1 MKACFLFPGQ
11 GAQYPGMGKDL
22 WETSAV
28 VREMFDHAADT
39 THIDVKKL
47 LFEGTEEEL
56 KITDKTQ
63 IAVTLMNLSV
73 AEVLEERGWVC
84 DGAAGFSLG
93 EFSAFTEAG
102 VIHLDD
108 VFPIVKIRGE
118 IMNHVADS
126 HDSGSGRPGMAAV
139 IGLTYDQIQHI
150 IPEQKIANLYAANNN
165 APQQVV
171 LAGTYDALNQ
181 AEEVCKTA
189 GAKRFVKLRV
199 SAPFHS
205 PLMEEARK
213 EIAEVLKDYHFED
226 PKKPVYSNVTAQLI
240 SSGVEAKDLCIQ
252 QIVSTVRWVDV
263 ERQVLADGYNRCV
276 ECGPGMVLT
285 GLWKSVSKD
294 VECSPAGTLDKI
306 EHLERR
312 R

>member
-1 MKACFLFPGQ
+1 MKTCFLFPGQ

-28 VREMFDHAADT
+28 VREMFEHAAET
-39 THIDVKKL
+39 TKVDVKRL

-56 KITDKTQ
+56 KVTDKTQ

-73 AEVLEERGWVC
+73 AEVLEERGWIC

-93 EFSAFTEAG
+93 EFSALTEAG

-118 IMNHVADS
+118 IMNHVANS
-126 HDSGSGRPGMAAV
+126 HNNGSGGPGMAAV
-139 IGLTYDQIQHI
+139 IGLTYDQIQQI
-150 IPEQKIANLYAANNN
+150 IREQEIANLYAANNN

-171 LAGTYDALNQ
+171 LAGTYDALNK
-181 AEEVCKTA
+181 AEEVCKSA

-213 EIAEVLKDYHFED
+213 EIADVLEEYQFED
-226 PKKPVYSNVTAQLI
+226 PKKPVYSNVSADLI
-240 SSGVEAKDLCIQ
+240 KSGEEAKRLCIR

-263 ERQVLADGYNRCV
+263 QKKVLADGYNRCV
-276 ECGPGMVLT
+276 ECGPGKILT
-285 GLWKSVSKD
+285 GLWRSVTKD
-294 VECSPAGTLDKI
+294 VDCSPAGTLEKI
-306 EHLERR
+306 EHLQRR
-312 R
+312 H

>member
-1 MKACFLFPGQ
+1 MKTCFLFPGQ

-28 VREMFDHAADT
+28 VREMFEHAAET
-39 THIDVKKL
+39 TKVDVKRL

-56 KITDKTQ
+56 KVTDKTQ

-73 AEVLEERGWVC
+73 AEVLEERGWIC

-93 EFSAFTEAG
+93 EFSALTEAG

-118 IMNHVADS
+118 IMNHVANS
-126 HDSGSGRPGMAAV
+126 HNNGSGGPGMAAV
-139 IGLTYDQIQHI
+139 IGLTYDQIQQI
-150 IPEQKIANLYAANNN
+150 IREQEIANLYAANNN

-171 LAGTYDALNQ
+171 LAGTYDALNK
-181 AEEVCKTA
+181 AEEVCKSA

-213 EIAEVLKDYHFED
+213 EIADVLEEYQFED
-226 PKKPVYSNVTAQLI
+226 PKKPVYSNVSADLI
-240 SSGVEAKDLCIQ
+240 KSGEEAKRLCIR

-263 ERQVLADGYNRCV
+263 QKKVLADGYNRCV
-276 ECGPGMVLT
+276 ECGPGKILT
-285 GLWKSVSKD
+285 GLWRSLTKD
-294 VECSPAGTLDKI
+294 VDCSPAGTLEKI
-306 EHLERR
+306 EHLQRR
-312 R
+312 H

>member
-1 MKACFLFPGQ
+1 MKTCFLFPGQ

-28 VREMFDHAADT
+28 VREMFEHAAET
-39 THIDVKKL
+39 TKVDVKRL

-56 KITDKTQ
+56 KVTDKTQ

-73 AEVLEERGWVC
+73 AEVLEERGWIC

-93 EFSAFTEAG
+93 EFSALTEAG

-118 IMNHVADS
+118 IMNHVANS
-126 HDSGSGRPGMAAV
+126 HNNGSGGPGMAAV
-139 IGLTYDQIQHI
+139 IGLTYDQIQQI
-150 IPEQKIANLYAANNN
+150 IREQEIANLYAANNN

-171 LAGTYDALNQ
+171 LAGTYDALNK
-181 AEEVCKTA
+181 AEEVCKSA

-213 EIAEVLKDYHFED
+213 EIADVLEEYQFED
-226 PKKPVYSNVTAQLI
+226 PKKPVYSNVSADLI
-240 SSGVEAKDLCIQ
+240 KSGEEAKRLCIR

-263 ERQVLADGYNRCV
+263 QKKVLADGYNRCV
-276 ECGPGMVLT
+276 ECGPGKILT
-285 GLWKSVSKD
+285 GLWRSVTKD
-294 VECSPAGTLDKI
+294 VDCSPAGSLEKI
-306 EHLERR
+306 EHLQRR
-312 R
+312 H